1 MMVKVLFE
9 KPPSMLVSEVNEQFL
24 EEQFAALEK
33 FVPMST
39 LKSLVVLTLI
49 EMPKKIPGLIPLI
62 YSSTLNYPWL
72 LSVLFVNLCK

>member
-1 MMVKVLFE
+1 MVKVLFE
-9 KPPSMLVSEVNEQFL
+9 KPPSMLVSEVNVQFL

-33 FVPMST
+33 FVLIST

-62 YSSTLNYPWL
+62 IEFNYQ
-72 LSVLFVNLCK
+72 LSRLFGVSFVELCK